1 MKTTSTILCLLFSVA
16 LTAQVTNL
24 PTVLQVNDEG
34 ENAFNVVPK
43 QLSYDGSN
51 RVYIRTADDQIAIYS
66 NAFTPVKSFSIT
78 PTLDEYIVIGM
89 ERTVTVTVT
98 GGELITEKLE
108 IETWHDKNLLELYLN
123 CTGYGCETTY
133 NVPENWT
140 EDDIKNY
147 LENGENVWGDVDT
160 IIATQPYP
168 EGGTMF
174 IWDME
179 AFYAD
184 GSENLN
190 YWEATK
196 YGKKYPRVFYLWQNG
211 YLYYCANVYYR
222 DESIY
227 SERQTTY
234 SYSEWSEMERTP
246 HEYAITSGLPFI
258 NYDTDQII
266 FTDGA
271 SGNGLCLTQTLFNE
285 DDKYEYLSFPKSDS
299 EIVESNSPDEPIC
312 DNCYED
318 GETFTENKNF
328 YSIPIYNGFNVMS
341 EDGNTLQSISF
352 PNGFQ
357 MIESV
362 MAQII
367 QISDERYILC
377 QGEMNDNATLLIYKI
392 NRSSVGASVEQVC
405 SPIKVGAFPSI
416 ANRNQMITI
425 QLSGDNAGNN
435 QTNLQVV
442 DMQGKVLNQQTIPAG
457 QISTTIPAHRLSN
470 GMNLIKITQGSKTI
484 GTEKVII
491 K

>member
-1 MKTTSTILCLLFSVA
+1 MKTKLTMSCLLLSA
-16 LTAQVTNL
+16 TLMAQVSNL
-24 PTVLQVNDEG
+24 PTVLNLN
-34 ENAFNVVPK
+34 ENNRYYESAFGVVPSS
-43 QLSYDGSN
+43 LSYDGSN
-51 RVYIRTADDQIAIYS
+51 RVYIRTDDNQVAIYS
-66 NAFTPVKSFSIT
+66 NAFAPVKSFSIT
-78 PTLDEYIVIGM
+78 PTLGGYVVIGM

-123 CTGYGCETTY
+123 CTEEGCETTF
-133 NVPENWT
+133 NVPETWT

-147 LENGENVWGDVDT
+147 LENGINVWGDVDT

-184 GSENLN
+184 GSETLN

-196 YGKKYPRVFYLWQNG
+196 YGKKYPRVFYLWKNG
-211 YLYYCANVYYR
+211 YLYYCSNVYYR
-222 DESIY
+222 EESTY

-234 SYSEWSEMERTP
+234 SYSEWSETERTP

-266 FTDGA
+266 FTEGA

-299 EIVESNSPDEPIC
+299 KIIEGNSPDEPIC

-318 GETFTENKNF
+318 GETFTENKNV

-362 MAQII
+362 MAQIVKLE
-367 QISDERYILC
+367 DEYYLIC
-377 QGEMNDNATLLIYKI
+377 TGEIGKNAAMLVYKI
-392 NRSSVGASVEQVC
+392 NTTNSGASVQQV
-405 SPIKVGAFPSI
+405 SEPQKIGEAYKFLHNGHVYIKNSDKI
-416 ANRNQMITI
+416 YTIT
-425 QLSGDNAGNN
+425 
-435 QTNLQVV
+435 
-442 DMQGKVLNQQTIPAG
+442 G
-457 QISTTIPAHRLSN
+457 QEL
-470 GMNLIKITQGSKTI
+470 K
-484 GTEKVII
+484 
-491 K
+491 